1 MEKIY
6 KGKFFVVFDEKEEN
20 TLIFDWTSTDGLM
33 PKSENTSFNLV
44 NGIFGN
50 ISAKADPGG
59 TIAYS
64 PVGPFLQFS
73 IYDPK
78 VVYLGLLLTYPDA
91 FSIRYE
97 GSLEDREDWDEFT
110 SAMEAPPVD
119 KDGFPVVR

>member
-1 MEKIY
+1 MEKLY
-6 KGKFFVVFDEKEEN
+6 KGNFFVVLDEKEEN
-20 TLIFDWTSTDGLM
+20 DLIFDWTSNDGLM
-33 PKSENTSFNLV
+33 PKSENTSFRLV

-50 ISAKADPGG
+50 IAAKADLGG

-64 PVGPFLQFS
+64 PVGPFLRFS

-91 FSIRYE
+91 LSIRYE
-97 GSLEDREDWDEFT
+97 GSLENREEWEEFT
-110 SAMEAPPVD
+110 SGMEAPPVD

>member
-1 MEKIY
+1 MEKSY
-6 KGKFFVVFDEKEEN
+6 KGEFFVSFDEEEDDI
-20 TLIFDWTSTDGLM
+20 LVFKWSSSEGLL
-33 PKSENTSFNLV
+33 SDSGDTNDDTIA
-44 NGIFGN
+44 GIIGN
-50 ISAKADPGG
+50 ISAKADLGG

-64 PVGPFLQFS
+64 PEGPFLPFS

-91 FSIRYE
+91 LSIRYE
-97 GSLEDREDWDEFT
+97 GSLEDREDWEEFT